1 MNFYEKFKICVDEAG
16 VEGIKIVEVPLELRP
31 TKEDYKELERRIV
44 IRTAETER
52 MLAQSQINAQYSLP
66 ISQRPY
72 VGLFSMF
79 GGSERIRT
87 SETVTRPHDFESCAF
102 NHSAT
107 LPPPILSYFYPKNK
121 ATTIEHM
128 VASLKILSCRFH
140 IYVPEFPRPL
150 FIGRILSVGTLRSPH
165 VFGHLPYTFSLNFS
179 TFRDR

>member
-1 MNFYEKFKICVDEAG
+1 MWAFFLCLAEARGFIIPSVPSKTKYESKLSI
-16 VEGIKIVEVPLELRP
+16 
-31 TKEDYKELERRIV
+31 
-44 IRTAETER
+44 
-52 MLAQSQINAQYSLP
+52 
-66 ISQRPY
+66 
-72 VGLFSMF
+72 LFF